1 MAMLQILKT
10 LDYDSLPISDYSR
23 NYIFRLLPN
32 LDYYLEIYH
41 RCLHQMLDE
50 LGCPATDVI
59 MVDYGGGHGFL
70 SLVAK
75 TMGIGKVIYVDANP
89 QAVETV
95 QAVSD
100 KVGFGPDEMLLGDA
114 SALRQWCLSNNVM
127 PNLLLGMDV
136 IEHIYRLEDF
146 FADLFSINPTL
157 PMLFTTGSTPFN
169 PYVVRKLHR
178 VMQSDEMGHGGESGF
193 HALRKRY
200 ILDNFPLMKDWEADI
215 WATDTR
221 GLTYPDIHAAVES
234 HTPNRLADPYNTCD
248 PATGSWTERILPI
261 EAYQALLL
269 PYHATL
275 SVQNGFYNTHRQ
287 GVKGIFSRL
296 LNCLPCCLFRPLAPF
311 IILHISHAS

>member
-23 NYIFRLLPN
+23 NYILRLLPS

-41 RCLHQMLDE
+41 RCLRKMLDE
-50 LGCPATDVI
+50 SSCSAADIV

-70 SLVAK
+70 SLTAK
-75 TMGIGKVIYVDANP
+75 TMGIGKVIYVDTNP

-95 QAVSD
+95 QVVSD
-100 KVGFGPDEMLLGDA
+100 KVGFGPDEVLLGDA

-146 FADLFSINPTL
+146 FADLFAINPAL

-169 PYVVRKLHR
+169 PYVVRRLR
-178 VMQSDEMGHGGESGF
+178 RIMQSDELGHGGGPGF
-193 HALRKRY
+193 HTLRKRY
-200 ILDNFPLMKDWEADI
+200 ILNHFPEMKDWEADI

-221 GLTYPDIHAAVES
+221 GLTYPDIHVAVET

-248 PATGSWTERILPI
+248 PATGSWTERILAI
-261 EAYQALLL
+261 EEYQALLL

-275 SVQNGFYNTHRQ
+275 SVQNGFYNIHRK
-287 GVKGIFSRL
+287 GVKGFFSQL
-296 LNCLPCCLFRPLAPF
+296 LNHLPRRLFRPLAPF

>member
-23 NYIFRLLPN
+23 NYILRLLPS

-41 RCLHQMLDE
+41 RCLRKMLDE
-50 LGCPATDVI
+50 SSCSAADIV

-70 SLVAK
+70 SLTAK
-75 TMGIGKVIYVDANP
+75 TMGIGKVIYVDTNP

-95 QAVSD
+95 QVVSD
-100 KVGFGPDEMLLGDA
+100 KVGFGPDEVLLGDA

-146 FADLFSINPTL
+146 FADLFAINPAL

-169 PYVVRKLHR
+169 PYVVRRLHSI
-178 VMQSDEMGHGGESGF
+178 MQSDELGHGSGPGF
-193 HALRKRY
+193 HTLRKRY
-200 ILDNFPLMKDWEADI
+200 ILNHFPEMKDWEADI

-221 GLTYPDIHAAVES
+221 GLTYPDIHVAVET

-248 PATGSWTERILPI
+248 PATGSWTERILAI
-261 EAYQALLL
+261 EEYQALLL

-275 SVQNGFYNTHRQ
+275 SVQNGFYNIHRK
-287 GVKGIFSRL
+287 GVKGFFSQL
-296 LNCLPCCLFRPLAPF
+296 LNHLPRRLFRPLAPF

>member
-23 NYIFRLLPN
+23 NYILRLLPS

-41 RCLHQMLDE
+41 RCLRKMLDE
-50 LGCPATDVI
+50 SSCSAADIV

-70 SLVAK
+70 SLTAK
-75 TMGIGKVIYVDANP
+75 TMGIGKVIYVDTNP

-100 KVGFGPDEMLLGDA
+100 KVGFGPDEVLLGDA

-146 FADLFSINPTL
+146 FADLFAINPAL

-169 PYVVRKLHR
+169 PYVVRRLR
-178 VMQSDEMGHGGESGF
+178 RIMQSDELGHGGGPGF
-193 HALRKRY
+193 HTLRKRY
-200 ILDNFPLMKDWEADI
+200 ILNHFPEMKDWEADI

-221 GLTYPDIHAAVES
+221 GLTYPDIHVAVET

-248 PATGSWTERILPI
+248 PATGSWTERILAI
-261 EAYQALLL
+261 EDYQALLL

-275 SVQNGFYNTHRQ
+275 SIQNGFYNTHRQ
-287 GVKGIFSRL
+287 GVKGFFSQL
-296 LNCLPCCLFRPLAPF
+296 LNHLPRRLFRPLAPF

>member
-23 NYIFRLLPN
+23 NYILRLLPS

-41 RCLHQMLDE
+41 RCLRKMLDE
-50 LGCPATDVI
+50 SSCSAADIV

-70 SLVAK
+70 SLTAK
-75 TMGIGKVIYVDANP
+75 TMGIGKVIYVDTNP

-95 QAVSD
+95 QVVSD
-100 KVGFGPDEMLLGDA
+100 KVGFGPDEVLLGDA

-146 FADLFSINPTL
+146 FADLFAINPAL

-169 PYVVRKLHR
+169 PYVVRRLHSI
-178 VMQSDEMGHGGESGF
+178 MQSDELGHGGGPGF
-193 HALRKRY
+193 HTLRKRY
-200 ILDNFPLMKDWEADI
+200 ILNHFPEMKDWEADI

-221 GLTYPDIHAAVES
+221 GLTYPDIHVAVET

-248 PATGSWTERILPI
+248 PATGSWTERILAI
-261 EAYQALLL
+261 EEYQALLL

-275 SVQNGFYNTHRQ
+275 SVQNGFYNIHRK
-287 GVKGIFSRL
+287 GVKGFFSQL
-296 LNCLPCCLFRPLAPF
+296 LNHLPRRLFRPLAPF